1 MDVSLM
7 PVGLPSGMSME
18 EFRDL
23 VAYLESLK

>member
-7 PVGLPSGMSME
+7 PVGLPSAMSKE
-18 EFRDL
+18 EFRDR